1 MGRKTG
7 DQEEVGREKGGK
19 ETGEQEEEEG
29 TARSCGGKEN
39 MGSET
44 GEQEEEDSEKGG
56 KEEYGKVDRRA
67 GRGG

>member
-1 MGRKTG
+1 VVR
-7 DQEEVGREKGGK
+7 

-39 MGSET
+39 MGRET